1 MILMTARN
9 TGMLYAGVEMSMI
22 MTELLIVNNLK
33 IRLRRATDAID
44 AIMT

>member
-1 MILMTARN
+1 
-9 TGMLYAGVEMSMI
+9 MLYAGVEMSMI
-22 MTELLIVNNLK
+22 VTELLIVNNLK